1 MDNLGYL
8 FAAFAL
14 AWALIFGY
22 MLILGGRLSRISR
35 DLDRDDHED
44 SEESQ

>member
-8 FAAFAL
+8 FAAFAV

-22 MLILGGRLSRISR
+22 MLILGGRLNRISKDLER
-35 DLDRDDHED
+35 DESED
-44 SEESQ
+44 AEESQ

>member
-8 FAAFAL
+8 FAAFTL

-35 DLDRDDHED
+35 DLDRDDRGD